1 MVEIKDVQEA
11 RIRLLGVAHRT
22 LTAYSAT
29 FSRLAG
35 AEVYFKY
42 ENLQKTGSFKLR
54 GAYNKIASLPVK
66 ERERGVVAASA
77 GNHAQGVAFASFSA
91 GIPATIVM
99 PEGAPLAKIQ
109 ATQSYGAKVILHGV
123 SYDDAFLKAKEIME
137 KEGATFVHAFDDP
150 KVIAGQ
156 GTIALEMLEDVPELD
171 MLVAPVGGGGL
182 IAGLAVAAKAIK
194 PHLKVIGVQA
204 KGAPSAYASLK
215 ERRKVTLASVSTIA
229 DGIAVKTPGELTS
242 KIIFDLVDDI
252 VLVDDE
258 EIAQAIL
265 MMLERGKVML
275 EGAGA
280 VGVAALLAQKIPV
293 RGHKVGVVLSG
304 GNIDVHTI
312 SIIIERGLVKSG
324 RYVRI
329 KTILDDKPGALQKL
343 LELIAREK
351 ANIIFINHDR
361 IAPHVPIKQAEVE
374 LALETRDLSHIEKI
388 MAVLR
393 EAGYQILQ
401 N

>member
-1 MVEIKDVQEA
+1 MVELKDIQEA

-22 LTAYSAT
+22 LTSYSAT
-29 FSRLAG
+29 FSRIAG
-35 AEVYFKY
+35 GEVYFKY

-99 PEGAPLAKIQ
+99 PEGAPLAKVQ
-109 ATQSYGAKVILHGV
+109 ATQSYGAKVVLSGA
-123 SYDDAFLKAKEIME
+123 SYDDAYLKAKEIME

-156 GTIALEMLEDVPELD
+156 GTIALEMLEDIPELD
-171 MLVAPVGGGGL
+171 MLLAPVGGGGL

-194 PHLKVIGVQA
+194 PNLKVIGVQA
-204 KGAPSAYASLK
+204 QGAPSSYRTLK
-215 ERRKVTLASVSTIA
+215 EGKRVTLNSVSTIA

-242 KIIFDLVDDI
+242 KIIFELIDDI

-265 MMLERGKVML
+265 MVLERGKVML

-280 VGVAALLAQKIPV
+280 VGVAALLAGKLPA

-312 SIIIERGLVKSG
+312 SIIIERGLVKAG

-329 KTILDDKPGALQKL
+329 RTIIDDKPGALQKL
-343 LELIAREK
+343 LELVAREK
-351 ANIIFINHDR
+351 ANIISINHDR

-374 LALETRDLSHIEKI
+374 LALETRDLAHVEKL
-388 MAVLR
+388 MEVLSQR
-393 EAGYQILQ
+393 GYQIVT